1 MQLRQIGT
9 IYSPYKHHSD
19 APKQGRLR
27 DDLFKI
33 EIFNEFSKG
42 LKDIEEARHL
52 IVLYWCD
59 RADREALCVVPPWD
73 TKSHGVFAT
82 RSPSRPNP
90 IAFDIVDFVK
100 REGNVLYVK
109 KMDALDGSP
118 LLDIKPYS
126 SRTDSILESEIA
138 WFEECM
144 SKE

>member
-1 MQLRQIGT
+1 MQLKQIGT
-9 IYSPYKHHSD
+9 IYSPYQKHSD
-19 APKQGRLR
+19 APKQGRLK

-33 EIFNEFSKG
+33 EVFNEFSKG
-42 LKDIEEARHL
+42 LKDIEEASHL
-52 IVLYWCD
+52 IVLYWCN
-59 RADREALCVVPPWD
+59 RANRDVLSVVPPWD
-73 TKSHGVFAT
+73 NKSHGVFAT
-82 RSPSRPNP
+82 RSPARPNP

-100 REGNVLYVK
+100 REGNILYVE

-138 WFEECM
+138 WFQECM